1 MEIIIITGM
10 SGAGKSAALNIF
22 EDMDYYCMDN
32 LPPQLI
38 KNFVDLSVSSNRV
51 VEKLAAVVDIRGGM
65 FFDDLVTAV
74 EGLKRLDVSLSVLFL
89 DADDDVLVRRYK
101 ELRRPHP
108 MDRKGNISEG
118 IRKEREV
125 LDEILTI
132 SDKKINT
139 SKLNLWDFRK
149 IVVQMYSGDTQ
160 GDMVVSLVSFGF
172 KYGILQ
178 DADLIFDVRFIPNPF
193 YIAELKEKNG
203 LIPEVRDYVFS
214 FPETTEFIEK
224 TVDLLRFLIPHYV
237 HEGKMS
243 LTVGIGCTGGKH
255 RSSAIAVEIAKR
267 LEAKDNIVVTSHR
280 DDRLW

>member
-51 VEKLAAVVDIRGGM
+51 VEKLAVVVDIRGGM

>member
-51 VEKLAAVVDIRGGM
+51 VEKLAVVVDIRGGM

-74 EGLKRLDVSLSVLFL
+74 ERLKRLDVSLSVLFL